1 MRAGAIQDSAVVDRE
16 SLVDR
21 EPHGLVFAEHEYDP
35 VVLSEDRLAPRP
47 HGPRHVPAGAQDL
60 VALREHRRTPVGGNL
75 IGSGVH
81 RELIRRLL
89 VLRDRHVPTPPATLT
104 LSVAP
109 QSASAKYARA
119 AGGAT
124 VMQMGRSSGGSV
136 GRRTNTSWLSS
147 QSATAFAREASPKS
161 KATKLTELGRLS
173 TPTYTVFTPEASEP
187 ERHPCQQLPGCRVL
201 PPVELG
207 GRGAGGQPPAAER
220 GRVRVVVPVVIPVDH
235 VPDSAVDVPSS

>member
-1 MRAGAIQDSAVVDRE
+1 MGAGAIQDSAVVDRE

-60 VALREHRRTPVGGNL
+60 VALREHRRAPVGGNL

-81 RELIRRLL
+81 RELIGRLL

-119 AGGAT
+119 AGGPT
-124 VMQMGRSSGGSV
+124 VVQVSRSSGGSV
-136 GRRTNTSWLSS
+136 GGGRTRRG
-147 QSATAFAREASPKS
+147 RPASPP
-161 KATKLTELGRLS
+161 RLS
-173 TPTYTVFTPEASEP
+173 HGRHRQSRRRRNWPNSAGFDADLYRLHPRSLRTRTPSASAVP
-187 ERHPCQQLPGCRVL
+187 RTSGPASC
-201 PPVELG
+201 
-207 GRGAGGQPPAAER
+207 GAG
-220 GRVRVVVPVVIPVDH
+220 
-235 VPDSAVDVPSS
+235 